1 MKNIFIT
8 GVSTGLGYALA
19 EAYLKEGDRV
29 YAVGREIPKI
39 FEHYPNFFFFPYDL
53 KETYALKETLGEF
66 VQKRSFEIAILNAGI
81 LGEIQTLQK
90 TDLSMIKEVME
101 INVWANKEIIDTLSE
116 FTFVKQVV
124 AISSGASVNGS
135 KGWGAYSLS
144 KAALNMLLQIYA
156 KELPDTHFTA
166 LAPGVIDTAMVR
178 HITNNVDA
186 KSYPSVTRLKEG
198 LIQTPKEA
206 AHRLI
211 KTFPKLLEYESGNYL
226 DVRKMED

>member
-1 MKNIFIT
+1 MKNIFIS
-8 GVSTGLGYALA
+8 GVSTGLGYALT
-19 EAYLKEGDRV
+19 EAYLKQGDRV

-39 FEHYPNFFFFPYDL
+39 FESNPNFFFFPYDL
-53 KETYALKETLGEF
+53 KETYSLKETLGEF
-66 VQKRSFEIAILNAGI
+66 AQKRSFEIAILNAGV
-81 LGEIQTLQK
+81 LGEIQTLQE
-90 TDLSMIKEVME
+90 TDLDMIKSVME

-124 AISSGASVNGS
+124 AISSGASINGS
-135 KGWGAYSLS
+135 KGWGTYSLS
-144 KAALNMLLQIYA
+144 KAALNMLLKLYA

-178 HITNNVDA
+178 HITNKVDA
-186 KSYPSVTRLKEG
+186 KTYPSVTRLKEG
-198 LIQTPKEA
+198 PIQTPKEA

-211 KTFPKLLEYESGNYL
+211 KTFPKLFDYESGSFL